1 MKWGCLRQ
9 WGLCRGLGLKLW
21 LLGLSLA
28 YYGEIGQQVVA
39 ARFND
44 RGFGEQISFTRRLS
58 KLGSISG
65 LVASSSVCCLLWPE
79 RLVGI
84 AVL

>member
-1 MKWGCLRQ
+1 M
-9 WGLCRGLGLKLW
+9 CRGLGLGLW

-65 LVASSSVCCLLWPE
+65 LAASFGACCLLWTE
-79 RLVGI
+79 QLVGI